1 LEPFEERVLEY
12 LRQNKSTQFTVYQI
26 ANAMGTAGAGVL
38 LANTYKATKF
48 EGYAVGV
55 QLVRN
60 ALDRLVDLGY
70 VERQVE
76 GGLLKESLYRA
87 R

>member
-1 LEPFEERVLEY
+1 MEPFEERVLEY
-12 LRQNKSTQFTVYQI
+12 LRQNKGTQFTAYQV

-38 LANTYKATKF
+38 LADTYKATKF

-70 VERQVE
+70 VEKQAD
-76 GGLLKESLYRA
+76 GGLLKEFLFRA

>member
-1 LEPFEERVLEY
+1 LEPFEERILEY
-12 LRQNKSTQFTVYQI
+12 LRQNKGTQFTVYQI

-38 LANTYKATKF
+38 LADTYKATKF
-48 EGYAVGV
+48 EGYAVGI

-60 ALDRLVDLGY
+60 ALERLVNQGY
-70 VERQVE
+70 VDKQVE
-76 GGLLKESLYRA
+76 GGLLKETLYRA

>member
-12 LRQNKSTQFTVYQI
+12 LRQNKGTQFTVYQV

-38 LANTYKATKF
+38 LADTYKATKF
-48 EGYAVGV
+48 EGYAVGI

-60 ALDRLVDLGY
+60 ALERLVNQGY
-70 VERQVE
+70 VDKQVE
-76 GGLLKESLYRA
+76 GGLLKETLYRA